1 MPEFNVQFPPRF
13 TFMQGTQ
20 EEKEKQLEDYLVRF
34 ASDIE
39 QTILRLF
46 NRVTEVADTPTDG
59 HVASLNEDG
68 QIEDSGVTKDD
79 IAATISFSDLF
90 PDIGTGDGDKV
101 VQVTTAEDGYDYSH
115 TVRGTKTFASIPTL
129 PASDPTTDNQAARK
143 AYVDGKF
150 NTTTG
155 HDHDGSDSKSINL
168 LNDVDTEVFNGTA
181 PMGTMTDLD
190 LSATVGANKALVV
203 LAVFNNNNA
212 DTGLSYAFRTNG
224 DTRDYNPYLAAW
236 HLTGICVYPKKWGTT
251 IVKTDASGIIEW
263 MCYNAAQAGTLIRVL
278 GYIKTSS

>member
-1 MPEFNVQFPPRF
+1 
-13 TFMQGTQ
+13 MQGTQ

-90 PDIGTGDGDKV
+90 PDIGTGDGDKM

-155 HDHDGSDSKSINL
+155 HDHDGSDSKSIAL
-168 LNDVDTEVFNGTA
+168 FNDVDTEVFNDTA
-181 PMGTMTDLD
+181 PTLYTDLD
-190 LSATVGANKALVV
+190 LSSVVGANKALV
-203 LAVFNNNNA
+203 LIAIYNANA
-212 DTGLSYAFRTNG
+212 DGGRSFGFRQNG
-224 DTRDYNPYLAAW
+224 DTRDYHGGLAAYHASKAW
-236 HLTGICVYPKKWGTT
+236 IYPQFWGTVIT
-251 IVKTDASGIIEW
+251 KTDTSGLVEW
-263 MCYNAAQAGTLIRVL
+263 KCDGAQAGTLVRVL
-278 GYIKTSS
+278 GYIKTTS